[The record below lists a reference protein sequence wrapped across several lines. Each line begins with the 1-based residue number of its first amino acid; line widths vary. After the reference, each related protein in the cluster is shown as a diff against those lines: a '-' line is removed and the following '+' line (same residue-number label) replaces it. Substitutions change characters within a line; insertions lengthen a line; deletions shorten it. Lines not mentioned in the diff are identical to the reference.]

1 MSRRQ
6 LRWCVLCIGAVSL
19 GYGLARGEAPLVL
32 AKAVRVCLECI
43 GLG

>member
-1 MSRRQ
+1 MSREK
-6 LRWCVLCIGAVSL
+6 LRWRILCIGAACLV
-19 GYGLARGEAPLVL
+19 YGLARGEASIVL